1 MTRALL
7 VFAALVLLVV
17 PSSGSHDHREMVPS
31 WETELASRDWEV
43 VYLDDMED
51 GEGGWT
57 HADLSSPPPKFHVDT
72 YMAYGG
78 GSSWWCGN
86 FDYDANGGYGNS
98 WDQRLDLPTL
108 DLTGMTTPVLTFV
121 YRYDSEPGYDYTY
134 VQANQGGTW
143 VTLNGP
149 LGWCGKSGGDGSWQ
163 DIGAYGFPIASYGPS
178 CDLRFRFISDGGWS
192 DEDGIYVTDG
202 GAFMVDNIRV
212 YDYPSGATIFF
223 DDVESGGACTPS
235 GPPPS
240 GDYWHI
246 IDRACPASSGTH
258 SWWCGDD
265 ADTNL
270 VPANLY
276 NSLTSPP
283 VDISGLESLYLSFQ
297 VHFAIPTVDNDSVT
311 FEITTDGGVSWH
323 SLGTWWGDSSSCD
336 GWSRRWRN
344 GMNLDPYLPGS
355 EFQLRVIM
363 YTTDNGCGPAAY
375 GGAGIMVDDL
385 KLIRTFGTPTTWY
398 VEPGGTYETI
408 QEAIDV
414 AVPGDIIDVGDGVYT
429 DRVIIDKPD
438 LTLVA
443 GSEPVIDLGKAAP
456 GDPYVG
462 SCIWVSSAG
471 TGTVIDGF
479 IIRHGDNGV
488 YLGASDCVIRSCEIY
503 ENYGDGTSYWGRGT
517 GIHCEDNAID
527 PLRVNI
533 IDNDIHDNSE
543 VGLNFVRGRGH
554 VVSGNSIRDNGRTPL
569 SYRSIGVAIGY
580 ADSVTIVG
588 NEVCGHRDNPFYGRG
603 FSVLEQAGGDGH
615 TYVGNIVH
623 DNEYSIIFHASG
635 EEPSTLHGNAFYGNS
650 VGMNN
655 ITSVTMDA
663 RHNWWGDA
671 SGPNASKRGSGDP
684 IISGDIDYTPW
695 IGMAGGEN
703 VTCDPN
709 PLTLTGGTPTGT
721 ISVDYAGGA
730 SAPIKG
736 YSIKFSWDG
745 AVATTSPASVTEGDF
760 STGVSSFFYPWL
772 SGTNEITV
780 DCSILD
786 GAGSSIPGTLFEIEF
801 AGQTVD
807 YDTCTLTLFDL
818 DFRDVSNDPVAG
830 IYDADG
836 EIIVDLV
843 GPSIS
848 GVAITN
854 PTLPHTDDFIK
865 NTDTAVVTAIVTDT
879 HPLFSSLDIEA
890 DLSGFGA
897 GTINPT
903 TYDGTTASWTVAGVT
918 CSPTDAAITVTVSST
933 DPYGNTGTPD
943 SDDIMADNTP
953 PGAITGL
960 DASPA
965 HEEVVLVWGDPT
977 GLDTNLRGV
986 MVRYDAWGD
995 YPFYAT
1001 ADPGYPATETGGD
1014 GTAYDALGVSSG
1026 ATHAIVPRDI
1036 HNYTAF
1042 VYDQVLLYGPADA
1055 SAQDRAT
1062 NYWLGD
1068 VADDFGSWG
1077 YDGLVTVDD
1086 IDKLGGTYA
1095 VSGPGLP
1102 DAECNVGP
1110 TDDFSRV
1117 GIPLP
1122 NAGTGPVV
1130 NFEDLMIFSMNY
1142 GVVAP
1147 RIVPLLSGMS
1157 VGELALSI
1165 EEIGRTENGVELALR
1180 LSGNSGEVKGTS
1192 AVLEFDGAE
1201 FVSARLSDEMS
1212 SPAADV
1218 FFWSGEVEGR
1228 TLVDL
1233 AILGTDVTIGGSG
1246 ELARITLTPT
1256 AGEYSVSFAEA
1267 TLRNA
1272 TNEDLT
1278 AELEGIEII
1287 DEIPTVFRL
1296 VQNVPNPFNPITT
1309 IAYHVPYESDVSI
1322 RVYDVTGR
1330 VVRTL
1335 VDGAI
1340 EPGRH
1345 AAVWDGRSEQ
1355 GENCGSGVY
1364 FCVME
1369 SAEYRGSR
1377 KMMLLK

>member
-1 MTRALL
+1 MIRALL
-7 VFAALVLLVV
+7 AFTVLATLVV
-17 PSSGSHDHREMVPS
+17 PTYGAMRCEVSEATWDPVGPSRGLETVFFDDVESGVN
-31 WETELASRDWEV
+31 
-43 VYLDDMED
+43 
-51 GEGGWT
+51 GWT
-57 HADLSSPPPKFHVDT
+57 TVDNTALVENMFHVSDH
-72 YMAYGG
+72 MAYDAHH
-78 GSSWWCGN
+78 WWCGTL
-86 FDYDANGGYGNS
+86 DYDDDGGYGNS
-98 WDQRLDLPTL
+98 WDYSLLVPPT
-108 DLTGMTTPVLTFV
+108 DVTGATMPVLTYV
-121 YRYDSEPGYDYTY
+121 YYHDSEVGYDYTF
-134 VQANQGGTW
+134 VEAKQGGVYTDLW
-143 VTLNGP
+143 DQVSREAYTGN
-149 LGWCGKSGGDGSWQ
+149 SGGWVDLG
-163 DIGAYGFPIASYGPS
+163 DYGWNLT
-178 CDLRFRFISDGGWS
+178 DLDNPVEARFRFISDGAWS
-192 DEDGIYVTDG
+192 DQDGLYQSVG
-202 GAFMVDNIRV
+202 GAFMVDNIKIFDFYGGAV
-212 YDYPSGATIFF
+212 YFF
-223 DDVESGGACTPS
+223 DDVETGGLCIPHI
-235 GPPPS
+235 PPAA

-246 IDRACPASSGTH
+246 IDRACPAYSDPH

-265 ADTNL
+265 ADTSLIPPNL
-270 VPANLY
+270 D
-276 NSLTSPP
+276 NSLISPAID
-283 VDISGLESLYLSFQ
+283 VSELQVATLYLRA
-297 VHFAIPTVDNDSVT
+297 H
-311 FEITTDGGVSWH
+311 FEIPFATPYDWIEFSVSTDGGT
-323 SLGTWWGDSSSCD
+323 TWYTEAGYYHDAESCD
-336 GWSRRWRN
+336 GWLPVW
-344 GMNLDPYLPGS
+344 GVTGVDLTDYLPAD
-355 EFQLRVIM
+355 QLQISFTM
-363 YTTDNGCGPAAY
+363 HTSDNGCGPALA
-375 GGAGIMVDDL
+375 GGAGIMLDDFRL
-385 KLIRTFGTPTTWY
+385 EGRGPGPMTITVGDGTGY
-398 VEPGGTYETI
+398 DYSTI
-408 QEAIDV
+408 QDAVDV
-414 AVPGDIIDVGDGVYT
+414 ALPGDTILVSDGVYT
-429 DRVIIDKPD
+429 ESIFINVANIS
-438 LTLVA
+438 LVA
-443 GSEPVIDLGKAAP
+443 GSTPVIDLGKTGTA
-456 GDPYVG
+456 DEYTG
-462 SCIWVSSAG
+462 SCIYVNDPANGVFIS
-471 TGTVIDGF
+471 GF
-479 IIRHGDNGV
+479 TLRHADNGV
-488 YLGASDCVIRSCEIY
+488 DVRAADVTIENCLIY
-503 ENYGDGTSYWGRGT
+503 ENYGSGLALDHGLGIIAYAADGLTIDGNEIYGNSEPGIALLHNCNDAVVRNNVVYDNGLLGAQSNRSMGIYSDRAYGAEIT
-517 GIHCEDNAID
+517 GNVIIGHLDDGIHQSSTSA
-527 PLRVNI
+527 
-533 IDNDIHDNSE
+533 S
-543 VGLNFVRGRGH
+543 
-554 VVSGNSIRDNGRTPL
+554 SGSCLYESN
-569 SYRSIGVAIGY
+569 V
-580 ADSVTIVG
+580 
-588 NEVCGHRDNPFYGRG
+588 
-603 FSVLEQAGGDGH
+603 
-615 TYVGNIVH
+615 VH
-623 DNEYSIIFHASG
+623 DNGASIRFTG
-635 EEPSTLHGNAFYGNS
+635 EPLGSSTVRWNS
-650 VGMNN
+650 LFDNPLGLINETTGSIV
-655 ITSVTMDA
+655 MDS
-663 RHNWWGDA
+663 RYNWWGDE
-671 SGPNASKRGSGDP
+671 SGPDLAKRGSGDP
-684 IISGDIDYTPW
+684 VVGNVNVDPW
-695 IGMAGGEN
+695 IGKAGGEN
-703 VTCDPN
+703 VVCVPDQ
-709 PLTLTGGTPTGT
+709 LILSGGTPTGPV
-721 ISVDYAGGA
+721 SVEYMGGA
-730 SAPIKG
+730 AAPIKG
-736 YSIKFSWDG
+736 YSIKVSWDG
-745 AVATTSPASVTEGDF
+745 TVATTAPTSVSEGDF
-760 STGVSSFFYPWL
+760 STGVASFFNARQ
-772 SGTNEITV
+772 SGTDEITI
-780 DCSILD
+780 DCAILD
-786 GAGSSIPGTLFEIEF
+786 GAGLTAGGTLFEIEF

-807 YDTCTLTLFDL
+807 YDTCTMTLLDL
-818 DFRDVSNDPVAG
+818 DFRDVNNDPVAG

-848 GVAITN
+848 GVSIVN
-854 PTLPHTDDFIK
+854 NTLGHTDDYVK
-865 NTDTAVVTAIVTDT
+865 DTDALTVTATVTDAD
-879 HPLFSSLDIEA
+879 PAFSASDIAA
-890 DLSGFGA
+890 DLSGLGGG
-897 GTINPT
+897 GTATPS
-903 TYDGTTASWTVAGVT
+903 YDGSTATWTIASAA
-918 CSPTDAAITVTVSST
+918 CSPADGTVTVTVSST
-933 DPYGNTGTPD
+933 DPYGNAGTPGA
-943 SDDIMADNTP
+943 DDITADNTP
-953 PGAITGL
+953 PDAITGL
-960 DASPA
+960 TASPA
-965 HEEVVLVWGDPT
+965 HEEVVLAWDDPT
-977 GLDTNLRGV
+977 SLDTNLRGV

-1001 ADPGYPATETGGD
+1001 ADPGYPTSETGGD
-1014 GTAYDALGVSSG
+1014 GTAYNALGVSSG

-1218 FFWSGEVEGR
+1218 FFWGGEVEGR